1 MSGAK
6 RRGSAGMDR
15 RPSPHRENWA
25 AWVSSPVVW
34 PGWIAGR
41 APTGRTGPR
50 GFHHRLFGR
59 DGSPAEPPPGELG
72 RVGFIT
78 GCLAGMDRRPSPHRE
93 NWAAWVSSPVVW
105 PGWIA
110 ARTPRGF
117 HHRLFGG
124 MERPNAAWVSPQAV
138 KSRPLSGIAPA
149 LRAGHRNSDARQRRT
164 SASSDWLLSICERGK
179 SPPFTFPPITPAARS
194 ARRRLNADL
203 WKALWG
209 WMAARGRGQAHNLG
223 LTGAAGQ
230 GDAGPGGRRGG
241 GRRYSRPH
249 RESWPTPRPAGP
261 RNPHRCR
268 QSDQTTRIPA
278 PPALPVVMPDSA
290 QDRIESRLSG
300 RSGPT

>member
-1 MSGAK
+1 MYFDRNATMSGAK

-41 APTGRTGPR
+41 APT
-50 GFHHRLFGR
+50 
-59 DGSPAEPPPGELG
+59 A

-93 NWAAWVSSPVVW
+93 NWAAWVSSS
-105 PGWIA
+105 
-110 ARTPRGF
+110 
-117 HHRLFGG
+117 RLFGG
-124 MERPNAAWVSPQAV
+124 MDRRSSPHRENWAAWVSPQAV

-203 WKALWG
+203 WKALWR

-230 GDAGPGGRRGG
+230 GDAGQGDAGEGDAGIHAPTGRAGRPRGPQGPETPTDAASPTRQPGFPPRR
-241 GRRYSRPH
+241 RSR
-249 RESWPTPRPAGP
+249 W
-261 RNPHRCR
+261 
-268 QSDQTTRIPA
+268 
-278 PPALPVVMPDSA
+278 
-290 QDRIESRLSG
+290 
-300 RSGPT
+300 

>member
-1 MSGAK
+1 MGPTETHH
-6 RRGSAGMDR
+6 RLFGGMDR
-15 RPSPHRENWA
+15 RPNA

-34 PGWIAGR
+34 PGWIA
-41 APTGRTGPR
+41 
-50 GFHHRLFGR
+50 
-59 DGSPAEPPPGELG
+59 LG

-93 NWAAWVSSPVVW
+93 NW
-105 PGWIA
+105 
-110 ARTPRGF
+110 
-117 HHRLFGG
+117 
-124 MERPNAAWVSPQAV
+124 AAWVSPQAV

-203 WKALWG
+203 WKALWR

-223 LTGAAGQ
+223 LTGGRRAG
-230 GDAGPGGRRGG
+230 GRRAGGRRAGGRRGG